1 MMNVQEFYEQAI
13 KILPAAQRLR
23 LAALILNDIVP
34 SSEVDDSDRWTEE
47 DLQDFTQMSWQ
58 SMDQLLEDE
67 EDA

>member
-1 MMNVQEFYEQAI
+1 MNVQELYEQTI
-13 KILPAAQRLR
+13 KSLPAAQRLR

-34 SSEVDDSDRWTEE
+34 PSDVDDSDSWTEE

-58 SMDQLLEDE
+58 SIDQHLEGE